1 MCLGHRQGFGLGF
14 RVQGFGGFRVL
25 GLGFRVLGFR
35 VGFKVE
41 AETTRPSPAL
51 AGVSFKVEAPG

>member
-14 RVQGFGGFRVL
+14 RVQGFGFRVL

-41 AETTRPSPAL
+41 AKQQDPLRSCWC
-51 AGVSFKVEAPG
+51 